1 MPLKISV
8 KKRQNHLVTLATKA
22 AIVTAAVIIVCKVY
36 AWIQTDSISLQASLI
51 DSILDLVAS
60 ILNFFVVRQAL
71 KPADKEHRFG
81 HGKAEAI
88 GGLAQATFIAGSAV
102 WLCIEV
108 IHRLIAPHPLQSAV
122 VGSVIM
128 VIASVLT
135 LALILFQRYVVRETN
150 SLAIKADSLHYQ
162 TDLLTNIAVL
172 ISLNISY
179 IFGWAWLDAIAGAV
193 IAVYIL
199 ITSYEIGMQS
209 LNVLMDRELSDETRE
224 KIIQIAISHAQVLG
238 VHELRTRSAG
248 QLEFIQMHL
257 DLNKDLSLFTAHQI
271 ADEVELAIRAA
282 FPHSEVIIHQDP
294 R

>member
-1 MPLKISV
+1 MALKMSV

-22 AIVTAAVIIVCKVY
+22 AIGTAALIIICKIY

-60 ILNFFVVRQAL
+60 VLNFFVVRQAL

-108 IHRLIAPHPLQSAV
+108 VHRLIAPHPLQSAV
-122 VGSVIM
+122 VGTVIM
-128 VIASVLT
+128 VVASVLT
-135 LALILFQRYVVRETN
+135 FALVLFQRYVVRQTN

-179 IFGWAWLDAIAGAV
+179 IFGWTWLDAIAGAV
-193 IAVYIL
+193 IAAYIL
-199 ITSYEIGMQS
+199 VTSYEIGMQS

-271 ADEVELAIRAA
+271 SDEVELAIRAA